1 MLVGYARALTL
12 EQMAGFE
19 AQLRELQD
27 LGCEKIFQEQVSS
40 VAECAELE
48 RALDFIPE
56 GDILVVA
63 KLDHLARSMR
73 DLMKIVDHIKS
84 KKAALR
90 IVNLGLDTTS
100 PTGELI
106 LNVLGSIAQ
115 FERQIMLER
124 QREGIAKA
132 KAEKL
137 YKGRQKTRSS
147 IRTRS

>member
-1 MLVGYARALTL
+1 MRRELFKSGRCRNHGGLCR
-12 EQMAGFE
+12 GP
-19 AQLRELQD
+19 RELQD

-40 VAECAELE
+40 VAERAELD
-48 RALDFIPE
+48 RALEFIRE

-63 KLDHLARSMR
+63 KLDRLARSMR
-73 DLMKIVDHIKS
+73 DLMKIIDAIKT

-115 FERQIMLER
+115 F
-124 QREGIAKA
+124 
-132 KAEKL
+132 
-137 YKGRQKTRSS
+137 
-147 IRTRS
+147 